1 MRRGKDL
8 KEEWDAFIKTG
19 SGQAFYTLYSHYHDY
34 LLYVGIQ
41 KEIPL
46 EKVKDCINDLFL
58 YVFEN
63 RNKLSV
69 INHHH
74 NYLVTIFLRSLF
86 RKERFSCAE
95 SLTFDEEQVPDMPVY
110 PSTEA
115 LYIRQNVQEQLA
127 HALKNYMDRLSLSQS
142 KMIYQKFYLGLTYE
156 EIAQANGVSV
166 KTVYNTILQAV
177 AKLKKVIG
185 TEHLSTLVS
194 TISLLCTFIL
204 FFFIIS

>member
-1 MRRGKDL
+1 MQKGRDL
-8 KEEWDAFIKTG
+8 KKEWDAFIQTG
-19 SGQAFYTLYSHYHDY
+19 SEQAFYKLYDHYHDY

-41 KEIPL
+41 REVSL

-63 RNKLSV
+63 RNKLNG

-86 RKERFSCAE
+86 RKERFSCTE

-110 PSTEA
+110 PSAEA
-115 LYIRQNVQEQLA
+115 LYIQQNVQEEIAQ
-127 HALKNYMDRLSLSQS
+127 ALKNYMDRLSLGQS

-156 EIAQANGVSV
+156 EIARANDVSV

-185 TEHLSTLVS
+185 AERLGTLAT
-194 TISLLCTFIL
+194 TISLLGILIL
-204 FFFIIS
+204 FFFIIL